1 MRNVDLEKV
10 TPMMR
15 QYLETKKNYEDAI
28 LFYRLGDFYEM
39 FFEDAITASKELD
52 LALTGRDGGLDE
64 KIPMC
69 GIPHHVFKNYLS
81 RLIDKGYKVAI
92 CDQVEDPKLAKGI
105 VKREVT
111 KVVTP
116 GTFTD
121 TDYIEAG
128 SNNFMMSL
136 YVRDNSVSISYVDYS
151 TGMLMSTSRVFINST
166 TRDEYIE
173 LIVSKI
179 SPREVVI
186 NKEAERYF
194 DRTVLKNYLSE
205 DNIDE
210 IKNKRYL
217 EHLSSELKG
226 ELLNSKY
233 RENISL
239 EMLLNY
245 LSNVSKS
252 KLNHIVKIAEIN
264 LEQKMILDENSMK
277 NLEILKGLNSN
288 RKSGSL
294 LEVLDYTKTSMG
306 QRLLKRWIEEP
317 LLNISEIKRRQ
328 DYVEEFKAD
337 FIFLDDVRSILAS
350 IIDIERQMVK
360 ISDDEINPSEFNALK
375 ESLKSTMELKSY
387 LEDSSFKNLQEISYR
402 IDPLYNIIEEIDS
415 MIIEDAPVKTV
426 DVKFIKDG
434 YSEELDE
441 LFKLSKD
448 GKKFLIDL
456 EAKEKEE
463 TGIKNLKIK
472 YNKILGYFIEV
483 TKSSLDMVPD
493 RYIRKQ
499 TLVGSERF
507 FTIELKEMESKIL
520 NAHEEANSLQLKL
533 YGNLIENFKRHTSLL
548 LKVSEIV
555 SEIDVLQGLAK
566 SAIENKFVRPDLNED
581 REISIKDGRHPIVE
595 FKNRDDSF
603 IPNDTVLDMDKNLI
617 HIITGPN
624 MAGKST
630 YMRQIALI
638 VIMAQIGSF
647 VPAKSCNIGIVDRI
661 FTRIGAS
668 DNLSKGESTFMV
680 EMKEVANILK
690 NATDKSLIIL
700 DEVGRGTSTFDG
712 MSIAWA
718 IVEYISENIGA
729 KTVFATH
736 YHELSKIEETYKNVS
751 NLNIKVKK
759 DGEEIIFL
767 RKIVEGWTDNSYGVD
782 VAKLAGIDEKV
793 TNRAE
798 EILKSLE
805 KSKNLN
811 VKVKKDVV
819 FEKSLFDVKR
829 DNFIEDLKKLDPD
842 SLTPRE
848 ALDLVYEIKK
858 KSGELND

>member
-1 MRNVDLEKV
+1 MRNVDFEKV

-306 QRLLKRWIEEP
+306 QRLLRRWIEEP

-375 ESLKSTMELKSY
+375 ESLKSIMELKSY

-441 LFKLSKD
+441 LFRLSKD

-483 TKSSLDMVPD
+483 TKSALDMVPD

-767 RKIVEGWTDNSYGVD
+767 RKIVEGWTDNSYGID
-782 VAKLAGIDEKV
+782 VAKLAGIDDKV
-793 TNRAE
+793 TSRAE

-829 DNFIEDLKKLDPD
+829 DNFIDDLKKLDPD

>member
-1 MRNVDLEKV
+1 MRNVDFEKV

-136 YVRDNSVSISYVDYS
+136 YVKDNSVSISYVDYS

-179 SPREVVI
+179 SPRELVI

-217 EHLSSELKG
+217 EHLSSELKD

-306 QRLLKRWIEEP
+306 QRLLRRWIEEP

-375 ESLKSTMELKSY
+375 ESLKSIMELKSY

-456 EAKEKEE
+456 EAKEKEK

-483 TKSSLDMVPD
+483 TKSALDMVPD

-520 NAHEEANSLQLKL
+520 NAHEEANNLQLKL
-533 YGNLIENFKRHTSLL
+533 YGNLIKNFKRHTSIL

-566 SAIENKFVRPDLNED
+566 SAIENRFVRPDLNED

-767 RKIVEGWTDNSYGVD
+767 RKIVEGWTDNSYGID

-819 FEKSLFDVKR
+819 FEKSLFDVKK
-829 DNFIEDLKKLDPD
+829 DNFIDDLKKLDPD

>member
-52 LALTGRDGGLDE
+52 LALTGRDAGLDE

-179 SPREVVI
+179 SPKEVII

-194 DRTVLKNYLSE
+194 DRTVLKNYLRE
-205 DNIDE
+205 ENIDE

-252 KLNHIVKIAEIN
+252 KLNHIVKIAEIK

-337 FIFLDDVRSILAS
+337 FIFLDDVRNILAS

-375 ESLKSTMELKSY
+375 ESLKSIMELKTY
-387 LEDSSFKNLQEISYR
+387 LEDSSFNNLQEISYR

-483 TKSSLDMVPD
+483 TKSALDMVPD

-548 LKVSEIV
+548 LKVSENI

-566 SAIENKFVRPDLNED
+566 SAIENKFVRPDLSED
-581 REISIKDGRHPIVE
+581 RLIVIKDGRHPIVE

-603 IPNDTVLDMDKNLI
+603 IPNDTILDMEKNLI

-718 IVEYISENIGA
+718 IVEFISENIGA

-767 RKIVEGWTDNSYGVD
+767 RKIVEGWTDNSYGID

>member
-39 FFEDAITASKELD
+39 FFDDAITASKELD
-52 LALTGRDGGLDE
+52 LALTGRGGGLDD

-81 RLIDKGYKVAI
+81 KLIDKGYKVAI

-136 YVRDNSVSISYVDYS
+136 YVRDKSVSITYVDYS
-151 TGMLMSTSRVFINST
+151 TGMLLSTSKVFLNEGS
-166 TRDEYIE
+166 RDEYID

-179 SPREVVI
+179 SPKEVVI
-186 NKEAERYF
+186 NLDAERYF
-194 DRTVLKNYLSE
+194 DKSVLKNYINE
-205 DNIDE
+205 KNIEE
-210 IKNKRYL
+210 IKNKEYL
-217 EHLSSELKG
+217 KHLSSELKD

-245 LSNVSKS
+245 LSNVSKT
-252 KLNHIVKIAEIN
+252 KLNHIVKIADIN
-264 LEQKMILDENSMK
+264 LEQKMILDENSMR

-306 QRLLKRWIEEP
+306 QRLLRRWIEEP
-317 LLNISEIKRRQ
+317 LLNVAEIKKRQ
-328 DYVEEFKAD
+328 DYVEEFKSD
-337 FIFLDDVRSILAS
+337 FILLDDVRSILSS
-350 IIDIERQMVK
+350 IMDIERQMVK
-360 ISDDEINPSEFNALK
+360 ISDNEINPNEFNALK
-375 ESLKSTMELKSY
+375 GSLESVMELKSY
-387 LEDSSFKNLQEISYR
+387 LEGSNFKNLNEISYELKS
-402 IDPLYNIIEEIDS
+402 LYNIIEEIDS
-415 MIIEDAPVKTV
+415 MIVEDAPVKTV

-434 YSEELDE
+434 YNEELDE
-441 LFKLSKD
+441 LFRLSKD

-483 TKSSLDMVPD
+483 TKSALDMVPE

-520 NAHEEANSLQLKL
+520 NAHDEANSLQLKL
-533 YGNLIENFKRHTSLL
+533 YDNLIENFKKYTSLL
-548 LKVSEIV
+548 LEVSEIV
-555 SEIDVLQGLAK
+555 SRIDVLQGLAK
-566 SAIENKFVRPDLNED
+566 SAIENRFVRPELNED
-581 REISIKDGRHPIVE
+581 KTIIIKDGRHPIVE

-603 IPNDTVLDMDKNLI
+603 IPNDTILDMDKNLI

-712 MSIAWA
+712 MSIAWS

-767 RKIVEGWTDNSYGVD
+767 RKIVEGWTDNSYGID

-793 TNRAE
+793 TKRAE

-805 KSKNLN
+805 KTKDLN

-829 DNFIEDLKKLDPD
+829 DNFIDDLKKLDPD

>member
-1 MRNVDLEKV
+1 MRNVDFEKV

-136 YVRDNSVSISYVDYS
+136 YVKDNSVSISYVDYS

-166 TRDEYIE
+166 TRDEYIG

-179 SPREVVI
+179 SPKEAVI

-217 EHLSSELKG
+217 EHLSSELKD

-306 QRLLKRWIEEP
+306 QRLLRRWIEEP

-375 ESLKSTMELKSY
+375 ESLKSIMELKSY

-483 TKSSLDMVPD
+483 TKSALDMVPD

-520 NAHEEANSLQLKL
+520 NAHEEANNLQLKL
-533 YGNLIENFKRHTSLL
+533 YGNLIENFKRHTSIL

-581 REISIKDGRHPIVE
+581 QEISIKDGRHPIVE

-767 RKIVEGWTDNSYGVD
+767 RKIVEGWTDNSYGID
-782 VAKLAGIDEKV
+782 VAKLAGIDDKV
-793 TNRAE
+793 TSRAE

-829 DNFIEDLKKLDPD
+829 DNFIDDLKKLDPD

>member
-1 MRNVDLEKV
+1 MRNVDFEKV

-69 GIPHHVFKNYLS
+69 GIPHHVFRNYLS

-111 KVVTP
+111 KIVTP

-151 TGMLMSTSRVFINST
+151 TGMLMSTSKVFINST

-179 SPREVVI
+179 SPKEVVL

-194 DRTVLKNYLSE
+194 DRTVLKNYLNE
-205 DNIDE
+205 ENIDE

-217 EHLSSELKG
+217 EHLSSELKD

-306 QRLLKRWIEEP
+306 QRLLRRWIEEP

-375 ESLKSTMELKSY
+375 DSLKSIMELKSY
-387 LEDSSFKNLQEISYR
+387 VEDSSFKNLQEISYR

-483 TKSSLDMVPD
+483 TKSALDMVPD

-520 NAHEEANSLQLKL
+520 NAHEEANTLQLKL

-566 SAIENKFVRPDLNED
+566 SAIENKFVRPALNED

-767 RKIVEGWTDNSYGVD
+767 RKIVEGWTDNSYGID

-793 TNRAE
+793 TSRAE

-829 DNFIEDLKKLDPD
+829 DKFIDDLKKLDPD

>member
-15 QYLETKKNYEDAI
+15 HYLETKKNYEDAI

-39 FFEDAITASKELD
+39 FFDDAITASKELD
-52 LALTGRDGGLDE
+52 LALTGRGGGLDD

-81 RLIDKGYKVAI
+81 KLIDKGYKVAI

-136 YVRDNSVSISYVDYS
+136 YVRDNSVSITYVDYS
-151 TGMLMSTSRVFINST
+151 TGMLLSTSKVFLNEGS
-166 TRDEYIE
+166 RDEYID

-179 SPREVVI
+179 SPKEVVI
-186 NKEAERYF
+186 NSDAERYF
-194 DRTVLKNYLSE
+194 DKSVLKNYINE
-205 DNIDE
+205 KNIEE
-210 IKNKRYL
+210 IKNKEYL
-217 EHLSSELKG
+217 KHLSSELKD

-245 LSNVSKS
+245 LSNVSKT
-252 KLNHIVKIAEIN
+252 KLNHIVKIADIN
-264 LEQKMILDENSMK
+264 LEQKMILDENSMR

-288 RKSGSL
+288 RKFGSL

-306 QRLLKRWIEEP
+306 QRLLRRWIEEP
-317 LLNISEIKRRQ
+317 LLNVAEIKKRQ
-328 DYVEEFKAD
+328 DYVEEFKSD
-337 FIFLDDVRSILAS
+337 FILLDDVRSILSS
-350 IIDIERQMVK
+350 IIDMERQMVK
-360 ISDDEINPSEFNALK
+360 ISDNEINPNEFNALK
-375 ESLKSTMELKSY
+375 GSLESVMELKSY
-387 LEDSSFKNLQEISYR
+387 LEGSNFKNLNEISYELK
-402 IDPLYNIIEEIDS
+402 PLYNIIEEIDS
-415 MIIEDAPVKTV
+415 MIVEDAPVKTV

-434 YSEELDE
+434 YNEELDE
-441 LFKLSKD
+441 LFRLSKD

-483 TKSSLDMVPD
+483 TKSALDMVPE

-520 NAHEEANSLQLKL
+520 NAHDEANSLQLKL
-533 YGNLIENFKRHTSLL
+533 YDNLIENFKKYTSLL
-548 LKVSEIV
+548 LEVSEIV
-555 SEIDVLQGLAK
+555 SRIDVLQGLAK
-566 SAIENKFVRPDLNED
+566 SAIENRFVRPELNED
-581 REISIKDGRHPIVE
+581 KTIIIKDGRHPIVE
-595 FKNRDDSF
+595 FKNRNDSF
-603 IPNDTVLDMDKNLI
+603 IPNDTILDMDKNLI

-712 MSIAWA
+712 MSIAWS

-767 RKIVEGWTDNSYGVD
+767 RKIVEGWTDNSYGID

-793 TNRAE
+793 TKRAE

-805 KSKNLN
+805 KTKDLN

-819 FEKSLFDVKR
+819 FEKSLFDVKK
-829 DNFIEDLKKLDPD
+829 DNFIDDLKKLDPD

>member
-1 MRNVDLEKV
+1 MRNVDFEKV

-136 YVRDNSVSISYVDYS
+136 YVKDNSVSISYVDYS

-166 TRDEYIE
+166 TRDEYIG

-179 SPREVVI
+179 SPKEVVI
-186 NKEAERYF
+186 NREAEGYF

-226 ELLNSKY
+226 EFLNSKY

-375 ESLKSTMELKSY
+375 ESLKSIMELKSY

-441 LFKLSKD
+441 LFRLSKD

-483 TKSSLDMVPD
+483 TKSALDMVPD

-548 LKVSEIV
+548 LKISEIV

-581 REISIKDGRHPIVE
+581 RKISIKDGRHPIVE

-767 RKIVEGWTDNSYGVD
+767 RKIVEGWTDNSYGID

-793 TNRAE
+793 TSRAE

-829 DNFIEDLKKLDPD
+829 DKFIDDLKKLDPD

>member
-39 FFEDAITASKELD
+39 FFDDAITASKELD
-52 LALTGRDGGLDE
+52 LALTGRGGGLDD

-81 RLIDKGYKVAI
+81 KLIDKGYKVAI

-136 YVRDNSVSISYVDYS
+136 YVRDNSVSITYVDYS
-151 TGMLMSTSRVFINST
+151 TGMLLSTSKVFLNEGS
-166 TRDEYIE
+166 RDEYID

-179 SPREVVI
+179 SPKEVVI
-186 NKEAERYF
+186 NSDGERYF
-194 DRTVLKNYLSE
+194 DKSVLKNYINE
-205 DNIDE
+205 KNIEE
-210 IKNKRYL
+210 IKNKEYL
-217 EHLSSELKG
+217 KHLSSELKD

-245 LSNVSKS
+245 LSNVSKT
-252 KLNHIVKIAEIN
+252 KLNHIVKIADIN
-264 LEQKMILDENSMK
+264 LEQKMILDENSMR

-306 QRLLKRWIEEP
+306 QRLLRRWIEEP
-317 LLNISEIKRRQ
+317 LLNVDDIKKRQ
-328 DYVEEFKAD
+328 DYVEEFKSD
-337 FIFLDDVRSILAS
+337 FILLDDVRSILSS
-350 IIDIERQMVK
+350 IIDMERQMVK
-360 ISDDEINPSEFNALK
+360 ISDNEINPNEFNALK
-375 ESLKSTMELKSY
+375 GSLESVMELKSY
-387 LEDSSFKNLQEISYR
+387 LEGSNFKNLNEISYELK
-402 IDPLYNIIEEIDS
+402 PLYNIIEEIDS
-415 MIIEDAPVKTV
+415 MIVEDAPVKTV

-434 YSEELDE
+434 YNEELDE
-441 LFKLSKD
+441 LFRLSKD

-483 TKSSLDMVPD
+483 TKSALDMVPE

-520 NAHEEANSLQLKL
+520 NAHDEANSLQLKL
-533 YGNLIENFKRHTSLL
+533 YDNLIENFKKYTSLL
-548 LKVSEIV
+548 LEVSEIV
-555 SEIDVLQGLAK
+555 SRIDVLQGLAK
-566 SAIENKFVRPDLNED
+566 SAIENRFIRPELNED
-581 REISIKDGRHPIVE
+581 KTIIIKDGRHPIVE

-603 IPNDTVLDMDKNLI
+603 IPNDTILDMDRNLI

-712 MSIAWA
+712 MSIAWS

-767 RKIVEGWTDNSYGVD
+767 RKIVEGWTDNSYGID

-793 TNRAE
+793 TKRAE

-805 KSKNLN
+805 KTKDLN

-829 DNFIEDLKKLDPD
+829 DNFIDDLKKLDPD

>member
-1 MRNVDLEKV
+1 MRNVDFEKV

-166 TRDEYIE
+166 ARDEYIG

-179 SPREVVI
+179 SPKEVVI
-186 NKEAERYF
+186 NREAERYF

-217 EHLSSELKG
+217 EHLSSELKD

-264 LEQKMILDENSMK
+264 LEQRMILDENSMK

-375 ESLKSTMELKSY
+375 ESLKSIMELKSY
-387 LEDSSFKNLQEISYR
+387 LEDSRFKNLQEISYR

-566 SAIENKFVRPDLNED
+566 SAIENRFVRPDLNED
-581 REISIKDGRHPIVE
+581 RLIVIKDGRHPIVE

-767 RKIVEGWTDNSYGVD
+767 RKIVEGWTDNSYGID

-829 DNFIEDLKKLDPD
+829 DKFIDDLKKLDPD

>member
-39 FFEDAITASKELD
+39 FFDDAITASKELD
-52 LALTGRDGGLDE
+52 LALTGRGGGLDD

-81 RLIDKGYKVAI
+81 KLIDKGYKVAI

-136 YVRDNSVSISYVDYS
+136 YVRDKSVSITYVDYS
-151 TGMLMSTSRVFINST
+151 TGMLLSTSKVFLNEGS
-166 TRDEYIE
+166 RDEYID

-179 SPREVVI
+179 SPKEVVI
-186 NKEAERYF
+186 NSDAERYF
-194 DRTVLKNYLSE
+194 DKSVLKNYINE
-205 DNIDE
+205 KNIEE
-210 IKNKRYL
+210 IKNKEYL
-217 EHLSSELKG
+217 KHLSSELKD

-245 LSNVSKS
+245 LSNVSKT
-252 KLNHIVKIAEIN
+252 KLNHIVKIADIN
-264 LEQKMILDENSMK
+264 LEQKMILDENSMR

-306 QRLLKRWIEEP
+306 QRLLRRWIEEP
-317 LLNISEIKRRQ
+317 LLNVTDIKKRQ
-328 DYVEEFKAD
+328 DYVEEFKSD
-337 FIFLDDVRSILAS
+337 FILLDDVRSILSS
-350 IIDIERQMVK
+350 IMDMERQMVK
-360 ISDDEINPSEFNALK
+360 ISDNEINPNEFNALK
-375 ESLKSTMELKSY
+375 SSLESVMELKSY
-387 LEDSSFKNLQEISYR
+387 LEGSNFKNLNEISYELK
-402 IDPLYNIIEEIDS
+402 PLYNIIEEIDS
-415 MIIEDAPVKTV
+415 MIVEDAPVKTV

-434 YSEELDE
+434 YNDELDE
-441 LFKLSKD
+441 LFRLSKD

-483 TKSSLDMVPD
+483 TKSALDMVPE

-520 NAHEEANSLQLKL
+520 NAHDEANSLQLKL
-533 YGNLIENFKRHTSLL
+533 YDNLIENFKKYTSLL
-548 LKVSEIV
+548 LEVSEIV
-555 SEIDVLQGLAK
+555 SRIDVLQGLAK
-566 SAIENKFVRPDLNED
+566 SAIENRFTRPEINED
-581 REISIKDGRHPIVE
+581 KTIIIKDGRHPIVE

-603 IPNDTVLDMDKNLI
+603 IPNDTILDMDKNLI

-638 VIMAQIGSF
+638 VIMVQIGSF

-712 MSIAWA
+712 MSIAWS

-767 RKIVEGWTDNSYGVD
+767 RKIVEGWTDNSYGID

-793 TNRAE
+793 TKRAE

-805 KSKNLN
+805 KTKDLN

-819 FEKSLFDVKR
+819 FEKSLFDVKK
-829 DNFIEDLKKLDPD
+829 DNFIDDLKKLDPD

>member
-39 FFEDAITASKELD
+39 FFDDAITASKELD
-52 LALTGRDGGLDE
+52 LALTGRGGGLDD

-81 RLIDKGYKVAI
+81 KLIDKGYKVAI

-136 YVRDNSVSISYVDYS
+136 YVRDNSVSITYVDYS
-151 TGMLMSTSRVFINST
+151 TGMLLSTSKVFLNEGS
-166 TRDEYIE
+166 RDEYID

-179 SPREVVI
+179 SPKEVVI
-186 NKEAERYF
+186 NSDGERYF
-194 DRTVLKNYLSE
+194 DKSVLKNYINE
-205 DNIDE
+205 KNIEE
-210 IKNKRYL
+210 IKNKEYL
-217 EHLSSELKG
+217 KHLSSELKD

-245 LSNVSKS
+245 LSNVSKT
-252 KLNHIVKIAEIN
+252 KLNHIVKIADIN
-264 LEQKMILDENSMK
+264 LEQKMILDENSMR

-306 QRLLKRWIEEP
+306 QRLLRRWIEEP
-317 LLNISEIKRRQ
+317 LLNLTDIKKRQ
-328 DYVEEFKAD
+328 DYVEEFKSD
-337 FIFLDDVRSILAS
+337 FILLDDVRSILSS
-350 IIDIERQMVK
+350 IIDMERQMVK
-360 ISDDEINPSEFNALK
+360 ISDNEINPNEFNALK
-375 ESLKSTMELKSY
+375 GSLESVMELKSY
-387 LEDSSFKNLQEISYR
+387 LEGSNFKNLNEISYELK
-402 IDPLYNIIEEIDS
+402 PLYNIIEEIDS
-415 MIIEDAPVKTV
+415 MIVEDAPVKTV

-441 LFKLSKD
+441 LFRLSKD

-483 TKSSLDMVPD
+483 TKSALDMVPE

-520 NAHEEANSLQLKL
+520 NAHDEANSLQLKL
-533 YGNLIENFKRHTSLL
+533 YGNLIENFKKYTSLL
-548 LKVSEIV
+548 LEVSEIV
-555 SEIDVLQGLAK
+555 SRIDVLQGLAK
-566 SAIENKFVRPDLNED
+566 SAIENRFVRPELNED
-581 REISIKDGRHPIVE
+581 KTIIIKDGRHPIVE

-603 IPNDTVLDMDKNLI
+603 IPNDTILDMDKNLI

-767 RKIVEGWTDNSYGVD
+767 RKIVEGWTDNSYGID

-793 TNRAE
+793 TKRAE

-805 KSKNLN
+805 KTKDLN

-819 FEKSLFDVKR
+819 FEKSLFDVKK
-829 DNFIEDLKKLDPD
+829 DNFIDDLKKLDPD

>member
-1 MRNVDLEKV
+1 MRNVDFEKV

-136 YVRDNSVSISYVDYS
+136 YVKDNSVSISYVDYS

-166 TRDEYIE
+166 TRDEYIG

-179 SPREVVI
+179 SPKEVVI
-186 NKEAERYF
+186 NREAEGYF

-226 ELLNSKY
+226 EFLNSKY

-375 ESLKSTMELKSY
+375 ESLKSIMELKSY

-402 IDPLYNIIEEIDS
+402 IDPLYNIIEEINS

-581 REISIKDGRHPIVE
+581 REIYIKDGRHPIVE

-767 RKIVEGWTDNSYGVD
+767 RKIVEGWTDNSYGID

>member
-39 FFEDAITASKELD
+39 FFDDAITASKELD
-52 LALTGRDGGLDE
+52 LALTGRGGGLDD

-81 RLIDKGYKVAI
+81 KLIDKGYKVAI

-136 YVRDNSVSISYVDYS
+136 YVRDNSVSITYVDYS
-151 TGMLMSTSRVFINST
+151 TGMLLSTSKVFLNEGS
-166 TRDEYIE
+166 RDEYID

-179 SPREVVI
+179 SPKEVVI
-186 NKEAERYF
+186 NSDGERYF
-194 DRTVLKNYLSE
+194 DKSVLKNYINE
-205 DNIDE
+205 KNIEE
-210 IKNKRYL
+210 IKNKEYL
-217 EHLSSELKG
+217 KHLSSELKD

-245 LSNVSKS
+245 LSNVSKT
-252 KLNHIVKIAEIN
+252 KLNHIVKIADIN
-264 LEQKMILDENSMK
+264 LEQKMILDENSMR

-306 QRLLKRWIEEP
+306 QRLLRRWIEEP
-317 LLNISEIKRRQ
+317 LLNLTDIKKRQ
-328 DYVEEFKAD
+328 DYVEEFKSD
-337 FIFLDDVRSILAS
+337 FILLDDVRSILSS
-350 IIDIERQMVK
+350 IIDMERQMVK
-360 ISDDEINPSEFNALK
+360 ISDNEINPNEFNALK
-375 ESLKSTMELKSY
+375 GSLESVMELKSY
-387 LEDSSFKNLQEISYR
+387 LEGSNFKNLNEISYELK
-402 IDPLYNIIEEIDS
+402 PLYNIIEEIDS
-415 MIIEDAPVKTV
+415 MIVEDAPVKTV

-434 YSEELDE
+434 YNEELDE
-441 LFKLSKD
+441 LFRLSKD

-483 TKSSLDMVPD
+483 TKSALDMVPE

-520 NAHEEANSLQLKL
+520 NAHDEANSLQLKL
-533 YGNLIENFKRHTSLL
+533 YDNLIENFKKYTSLL
-548 LKVSEIV
+548 LEVSEIV
-555 SEIDVLQGLAK
+555 SRIDVLQGLAK
-566 SAIENKFVRPDLNED
+566 SAIENRFIRPELNED
-581 REISIKDGRHPIVE
+581 KTIIIKDGRHPIVE

-603 IPNDTVLDMDKNLI
+603 IPNDTILDMDKNLI

-712 MSIAWA
+712 MSIAWS

-767 RKIVEGWTDNSYGVD
+767 RKIVEGWTDNSYGID

-793 TNRAE
+793 TKRAE

-805 KSKNLN
+805 KTKDLN

-829 DNFIEDLKKLDPD
+829 DNFIDDLKKLDPD

>member
-1 MRNVDLEKV
+1 MRNVDFEKV

-166 TRDEYIE
+166 TRDEYIG

-217 EHLSSELKG
+217 EHLSSELKD

-306 QRLLKRWIEEP
+306 QRLLRRWIEEP

-375 ESLKSTMELKSY
+375 DSLKSIMELKSY

-402 IDPLYNIIEEIDS
+402 IDPLYNNIEEIDS

-483 TKSSLDMVPD
+483 TKSALDMVPD

-533 YGNLIENFKRHTSLL
+533 YGNLIENFKRHTSIL

-555 SEIDVLQGLAK
+555 SEIDVLQGFAK
-566 SAIENKFVRPDLNED
+566 SAIENRFVRPDLNED

-767 RKIVEGWTDNSYGVD
+767 RKIVEGWTDNSYGID

-793 TNRAE
+793 TSRAE

>member
-1 MRNVDLEKV
+1 MRNVDFEKV

-52 LALTGRDGGLDE
+52 LALTGRDAGLDE

-166 TRDEYIE
+166 TRDEYIG

-179 SPREVVI
+179 SPKEAVI
-186 NKEAERYF
+186 KKEAERYF

-217 EHLSSELKG
+217 EHLSSELKD

-306 QRLLKRWIEEP
+306 QRLLRRWIEEP

-375 ESLKSTMELKSY
+375 ESLKSIMELKSY

-533 YGNLIENFKRHTSLL
+533 YGNLIENFKRHTSIL

-581 REISIKDGRHPIVE
+581 QEISIKDGRHPIVE

-767 RKIVEGWTDNSYGVD
+767 RKIVEGWTDNSYGID
-782 VAKLAGIDEKV
+782 VAKLAGIDDKV
-793 TNRAE
+793 TSRAE

-829 DNFIEDLKKLDPD
+829 DNFIDDLKKLDPD

>member
-52 LALTGRDGGLDE
+52 LALTGRDAGLEE

-69 GIPHHVFKNYLS
+69 GIPHHVFKNYIS

-136 YVRDNSVSISYVDYS
+136 YVKDNSVSISYVDYS

-217 EHLSSELKG
+217 EHLSSELKD

-306 QRLLKRWIEEP
+306 QRLLRRWIEEP

-375 ESLKSTMELKSY
+375 ESLKSIMELKSY

>member
-1 MRNVDLEKV
+1 MRNVDFEKV

-166 TRDEYIE
+166 TRDEYIG

-186 NKEAERYF
+186 NREAEGYF

-217 EHLSSELKG
+217 EHLSSELKD

-306 QRLLKRWIEEP
+306 QRLLRRWIEEP

-375 ESLKSTMELKSY
+375 ESLKSIMELKSY

-767 RKIVEGWTDNSYGVD
+767 RKIVEGWTDNSYGID